1 LSARTTPSLAYF
13 VSAKVSVS
21 VRTTLPAVAL
31 TVIGV
36 DPTIAEELLAN
47 FRTVVPLPGAA
58 RVLGAKVADTPEG
71 SPWTAKV
78 TAELNPPSIVEV
90 KFTKSV
96 SPFPWSVN
104 IELFELRFIPGTS
117 NVKVVVLVTPPPV
130 AVMVRG

>member
-1 LSARTTPSLAYF
+1 

-36 DPTIAEELLAN
+36 DPTIVEELFAN
-47 FRTVVPLPGAA
+47 FRTVAPLPGAA
-58 RVLGAKVADTPEG
+58 RLLGAKVNDTPEG

-90 KFTKSV
+90 RFTKSV
-96 SPFPWSVN
+96 SPFPWSVMT
-104 IELFELRFIPGTS
+104 ELFELSVRPGTS
-117 NVKVVVLVTPPPV
+117 NVKVAVLVIPPPV
-130 AVMVRG
+130 AVMVSG